1 MAINVSYIKIIYPKE
16 LPFAIP
22 TSPI

>member
-1 MAINVSYIKIIYPKE
+1 MAINISYIKIIYPKE